1 MDGCRIHLWAHVL
14 KGSTHGNRDLVLILL
29 QLLGDPKINDP
40 QIVVILWVD
49 EYNIEG
55 FDVEVEDPLAVD
67 ELDSSDNLSDENL
80 ALSLGETIVVGGSPR
95 DEVPTSQVFCH
106 KDRVERPLIEAD
118 QLDYE
123 GGLYEGTQHGD
134 LRPHLVLLLL
144 LVLGCCKFSCSCVL
158 HKEDVSKGSRTN
170 LPFNLISLLELVQFA
185 RLSETF

>member
-1 MDGCRIHLWAHVL
+1 VLAVHHLWAHVL

-67 ELDSSDNLSDENL
+67 ELDSSDNLSDEHL
-80 ALSLGETIVVGGSPR
+80 ALSLSETIVVRGGSC

-106 KDRVERPLIEAD
+106 KDRVEGPLIEAD
-118 QLDYE
+118 QLDNK
-123 GGLYEGTQHGD
+123 GRLYQGTEH
-134 LRPHLVLLLL
+134 RHLSSNLAFLLLL
-144 LVLGCCKFSCSCVL
+144 IFGCCKFTCHCVL
-158 HKEDVSKGSRTN
+158 HKEHVSKGSRTN
-170 LPFNLISLLELVQFA
+170 LPFNLITLLEFVQFT